1 MIRVLIWNEYRHEKC
16 QPEVAKIYPQG
27 MHAAIGEY
35 LMQDEDIIVKL
46 ACLDDPEQ
54 GLSEEALAETDVLIW
69 WGHMAHDEVTERS
82 VERVCRR
89 VGEGMGFIG
98 LHSAHHSKVFKRLTG
113 TSCNLKWRHGDRE
126 RVWTVVPSHPI
137 AQGVAEQFELPM
149 EEMYGEPFDIPTPDE
164 VVFMG
169 WFAGGEVFRSG
180 VTYSRGAG
188 RIFYFQPGHEEYPT
202 FRNKNV
208 LKIIRNAV
216 HWAKPEPGTHQI
228 ECTNP
233 APLEG

>member
-82 VERVCRR
+82 VERV
-89 VGEGMGFIG
+89 
-98 LHSAHHSKVFKRLTG
+98 
-113 TSCNLKWRHGDRE
+113 
-126 RVWTVVPSHPI
+126 WTVVPSHPI
-137 AQGVAEQFELPM
+137 AQGVPEQFELPM

-180 VTYSRGAG
+180 VTYRRGAG

>member
-1 MIRVLIWNEYRHEKC
+1 
-16 QPEVAKIYPQG
+16 
-27 MHAAIGEY
+27 
-35 LMQDEDIIVKL
+35 MQDEDIIVKL

-126 RVWTVVPSHPI
+126 RVWTVVP
-137 AQGVAEQFELPM
+137 VAP
-149 EEMYGEPFDIPTPDE
+149 YSTGS
-164 VVFMG
+164 
-169 WFAGGEVFRSG
+169 SG
-180 VTYSRGAG
+180 
-188 RIFYFQPGHEEYPT
+188 
-202 FRNKNV
+202 
-208 LKIIRNAV
+208 AV
-216 HWAKPEPGTHQI
+216 
-228 ECTNP
+228 
-233 APLEG
+233 

>member
-98 LHSAHHSKVFKRLTG
+98 LHSAHHSNCLLY
-113 TSCNLKWRHGDRE
+113 TS
-126 RVWTVVPSHPI
+126 PSPR
-137 AQGVAEQFELPM
+137 
-149 EEMYGEPFDIPTPDE
+149 D
-164 VVFMG
+164 
-169 WFAGGEVFRSG
+169 
-180 VTYSRGAG
+180 
-188 RIFYFQPGHEEYPT
+188 
-202 FRNKNV
+202 
-208 LKIIRNAV
+208 
-216 HWAKPEPGTHQI
+216 
-228 ECTNP
+228 
-233 APLEG
+233 

>member
-82 VERVCRR
+82 VEA
-89 VGEGMGFIG
+89 
-98 LHSAHHSKVFKRLTG
+98 SAAESA
-113 TSCNLKWRHGDRE
+113 RE
-126 RVWTVVPSHPI
+126 WGSSD
-137 AQGVAEQFELPM
+137 F
-149 EEMYGEPFDIPTPDE
+149 TPHTT
-164 VVFMG
+164 
-169 WFAGGEVFRSG
+169 ARCSSG
-180 VTYSRGAG
+180 
-188 RIFYFQPGHEEYPT
+188 
-202 FRNKNV
+202 
-208 LKIIRNAV
+208 
-216 HWAKPEPGTHQI
+216 
-228 ECTNP
+228 
-233 APLEG
+233 